1 MRFDA
6 LSGDYPSY
14 EPLIEWEYK
23 YLLDIE
29 ALSLEPESNLRL
41 VCEHEPGAGMFIA
54 YASPVMCAFLQPYIE
69 QLEQWRADRYGNERP
84 LVPLVKHEG
93 HWQFSAAGAYSD
105 FPEVDFQTAQR
116 ELHASISELVGRSGR
131 TGLG

>member
-1 MRFDA
+1 MGFDA
-6 LSGDYPSY
+6 LSGDDPSY

-29 ALSLEPESNLRL
+29 ALSLEPESSLRL

-54 YASPVMCAFLQPYIE
+54 YASPVMCAFLQPYFE

-84 LVPLVKHEG
+84 IVPLVKHEG
-93 HWQFSAAGAYSD
+93 HWQFSATGAYSD
-105 FPEVDFQTAQR
+105 FPEIDFQTAQR
-116 ELHASISELVGRSGR
+116 ELRASISGLVGSPRR